1 MRSRSCSIIV
11 ALDMRPEGRALTG
24 VFSPTEPSFG
34 IRTRC
39 ANFFASLTATA
50 AQVRSDGAREK
61 TQRQAPR
68 DRQARRSAA
77 DGDAFALEMRDV
89 VRLEPDPRGRVRSVA
104 PISPPRHSPQR
115 TEHADVSDNDFV
127 AHGVDRREIRKLKKG
142 EYIVRDR
149 RDLHGM
155 TGADALAS
163 VGRFIE
169 NSRHGGHRCVC
180 IIHGRGLH
188 SKGNPPILKTR
199 VREYLRSHRSVL
211 AYTDA
216 PVSDGGSGAVYV
228 LLRK

>member
-1 MRSRSCSIIV
+1 MR
-11 ALDMRPEGRALTG
+11 
-24 VFSPTEPSFG
+24 
-34 IRTRC
+34 
-39 ANFFASLTATA
+39 FA
-50 AQVRSDGAREK
+50 G
-61 TQRQAPR
+61 
-68 DRQARRSAA
+68 
-77 DGDAFALEMRDV
+77 
-89 VRLEPDPRGRVRSVA
+89 
-104 PISPPRHSPQR
+104 QR
-115 TEHADVSDNDFV
+115 TEDADISDNDFA
-127 AHGVDRREIRKLKKG
+127 AHGVDRRELKKG

-163 VGRFIE
+163 VERFIE
-169 NSRHGGHRCVC
+169 NSGHAGHRCVC

-188 SKGNPPILKTR
+188 SEGNPPILKPR

>member
-1 MRSRSCSIIV
+1 MKPVRKRG
-11 ALDMRPEGRALTG
+11 AKLP
-24 VFSPTEPSFG
+24 
-34 IRTRC
+34 
-39 ANFFASLTATA
+39 AT
-50 AQVRSDGAREK
+50 DGA
-61 TQRQAPR
+61 
-68 DRQARRSAA
+68 DRAA
-77 DGDAFALEMRDV
+77 TDVDAFALAMRDV
-89 VRLEPDPRGRVRSVA
+89 VRLDPASRGRVRSVA

-115 TEHADVSDNDFV
+115 TEDPQESDNDFV

-169 NSRHGGHRCVC
+169 NSRHAHHRCVC

-216 PVSDGGSGAVYV
+216 PVSDGGPGAVYV